1 MFLKQST
8 ATTII
13 LGPFVDDTDGKT
25 AETALTL
32 TQADIRLSKNA
43 GTYAQKSDTGSASHM
58 ELGHYACSLN
68 TTDTNTLGRLRIA
81 VHEAGALPVWI
92 DYLILPA
99 NVYDSL
105 ISTDKLQVHAVE
117 IDNNLITAAAIA
129 ANAITSD
136 QLATTAA
143 AEIADA
149 VWDEAISAHTTPGT
163 TGEALDDASAGSAT
177 ASAIA
182 DAVWDEALSAHLT
195 AGSTG
200 EALNDAG
207 GSAADPW
214 TTTLPAAYSSGQA
227 GWILGN
233 RLDAKISAI
242 SGNSPGA
249 GAVEFTYTLTQPDL
263 ITPIPDADVW
273 ATTDAPGTTVVASGR
288 TDQYGLITFYLD
300 PGTIYIWRQ
309 KSGYNFTNPDT
320 ETVA

>member
-81 VHEAGALPVWI
+81 VHETGALPVWI

-117 IDNNLITAAAIA
+117 IDNDLITAAAIA
-129 ANAITSD
+129 DNAITSD

-149 VWDEAISAHTTPGT
+149 VWDEAISTHTTTGT
-163 TGEALDDASAGSAT
+163 TGKALSDASAGSAT

-273 ATTDAPGTTVVASGR
+273 ATTDPTGTTVVASGR

>member
-81 VHEAGALPVWI
+81 VHETGALPVWI

-117 IDNNLITAAAIA
+117 IDNDLITANAIA
-129 ANAITSD
+129 DNAITSD

-163 TGEALDDASAGSAT
+163 TGEALSDASAGSAT
-177 ASAIA
+177 AAAIA
-182 DAVWDEALSAHLT
+182 DAVWDEALGSHLT

-207 GSAADPW
+207 GAAADPW

>member
-81 VHEAGALPVWI
+81 VHETGALPVWI

-117 IDNNLITAAAIA
+117 IDNNLIPAAAIA

-149 VWDEAISAHTTPGT
+149 VWDEAISTHTTTGT
-163 TGEALDDASAGSAT
+163 TGKALSDASACSAT

-195 AGSTG
+195 LGSTG
-200 EALNDAG
+200 EALDNAG

>member
-117 IDNNLITAAAIA
+117 INNNLITAAAIA

-149 VWDEAISAHTTPGT
+149 VWDEA
-163 TGEALDDASAGSAT
+163 
-177 ASAIA
+177 
-182 DAVWDEALSAHLT
+182 LSAPLT
-195 AGSTG
+195 AGSPG

-207 GSAADPW
+207 GAAADPW